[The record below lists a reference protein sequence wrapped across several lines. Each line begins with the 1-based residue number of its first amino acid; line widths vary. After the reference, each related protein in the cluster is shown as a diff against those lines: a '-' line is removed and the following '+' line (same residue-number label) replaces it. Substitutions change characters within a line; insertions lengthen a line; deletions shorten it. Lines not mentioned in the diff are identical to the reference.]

1 MHIKFT
7 KAGSGDA
14 RKLARYLTAEKDSA
28 GVVRD
33 QVIILQG
40 DPNEVAELAN
50 SLPFKHRFTHGIH
63 AFGAEDRVT
72 LQEVKDYA
80 EDLKK
85 AAYADLDDSDHAF
98 AFVVHLDNK
107 SGDIHLH
114 TFDAKIHLSTNKQ
127 FNVAEPHW
135 EQHFD
140 LLRDTWNYEKNWAR
154 PDDPARKRLFSKD
167 YEHSLDAANE
177 RIKVGELKGE
187 IGLKPSRKGL
197 RTLLDR
203 FAEQTLVS
211 GGNTREDLINAFKN
225 EGLEINRA
233 GKNYISVIAPESKT
247 TVRLNGAAY
256 EENFNFEDF
265 KDERKR
271 LADHRKNDPGAAEKG
286 RALGA
291 EKRRELVKS
300 TARRAERHAERFRNV
315 SKKHSVR
322 DQFRHK
328 KVIEQSNG
336 AEQRLGHIEQQR
348 RSALKDPQEH
358 QDANP
363 GHRAAEQE
371 KLENTHDNDVHSD
384 FAGHNDFM
392 DRHFSNSRIENGRD
406 SHNKEIENKT
416 YSDSERYKPEI
427 KLFINV
433 ESKNHE
439 KKNSFRESL
448 NERFREFNKLIRSRY
463 EALRSTIQRNADS
476 IRSVK
481 QNAIEALS
489 TTRRAVENNIST
501 IENDSRSEAD
511 YREIIENIDH
521 SREEL
526 DTASRGLAE
535 RLQTH
540 FRELPWCDDLGEE
553 NQLRTNDTDAQEREK
568 IEIAKIMKSGTR
580 DLSKFIE
587 RENRK
592 NQKFEI

>member
-33 QVIILQG
+33 QVIVLEG
-40 DPNEVAELAN
+40 DPVGVAELAN

-98 AFVVHLDNK
+98 AFVVHVDNK

-140 LLRDTWNYEKNWAR
+140 LLRDTWNLEKSWAR
-154 PDDPARKRLFSKD
+154 PDDPERKRLFSKD
-167 YEHSLDAANE
+167 YEHSLDAANK
-177 RIKVGELKGE
+177 RIEAGKLKGE

-211 GGNTREDLINAFKN
+211 GGNTREDIINAFKN

-271 LADHRKNDPGAAEKG
+271 LADHRKNDPDAAEKSRG
-286 RALGA
+286 LGA

-315 SKKHSVR
+315 SKKHSIR
-322 DQFRHK
+322 DQFRHRN
-328 KVIEQSNG
+328 VIEQSNS
-336 AEQRLGHIEQQR
+336 AEQKTDYVEQQR
-348 RSALKDPQEH
+348 RSALKDPHEH
-358 QDANP
+358 QDAKP
-363 GHRAAEQE
+363 GHRPAEQE
-371 KLENTHDNDVHSD
+371 KPENTHDNDVHSD
-384 FAGHNDFM
+384 ASRNDDFM

-406 SHNKEIENKT
+406 SHNKEIKNKT
-416 YSDSERYKPEI
+416 YSNTEKYKSEI
-427 KLFINV
+427 KLFKNV
-433 ESKNHE
+433 ENKENE

-476 IRSVK
+476 ISSVK
-481 QNAIEALS
+481 QNAIEAFS
-489 TTRRAVENNIST
+489 ATRRAVENNIST

-511 YREIIENIDH
+511 YREIIRSLDH
-521 SREEL
+521 SRERL
-526 DTASRGLAE
+526 NTASRELAGGLYS
-535 RLQTH
+535 H
-540 FRELPWCDDLGEE
+540 SRELQQHHDLGEE
-553 NQLRTNDTDAQEREK
+553 NRLRINDTDAWKKEK
-568 IEIAKIMKSGTR
+568 IEIDKAMKSGTR